1 MNYDEEN
8 YILDSIEQ
16 IRKETHENNMMLR
29 QIVKLINTYLARHHQ
44 ENEDDFN
51 RNVLANLISNTID
64 INKLFK
70 GR

>member
-1 MNYDEEN
+1 MNYDEED

-16 IRKETHENNMMLR
+16 IRKETHENNIMLR

-51 RNVLANLISNTID
+51 RNVLANLISSTIN
-64 INKLFK
+64 INKLIK

>member
-1 MNYDEEN
+1 MNYDEED

-51 RNVLANLISNTID
+51 RNVLANLISSTIN

-70 GR
+70 